1 MAGRKET
8 VSDAEIL
15 ALFSESSDPFLST
28 SEIANDLDFS
38 NEGARKRLYNL
49 SEDGLLDF
57 KRVGRSPA
65 WWLTSEGRA
74 KLKETNS

>member
-15 ALFSESSDPFLST
+15 RFFEESSDPFLT
-28 SEIANDLDFS
+28 TVEVAEFLGFS
-38 NEGARKRLYNL
+38 NEGARKRLYDL
-49 SEDGLLDF
+49 ADEGLIDF

-65 WWLTSEGRA
+65 WWI
-74 KLKETNS
+74 TNSGRELIDAQD